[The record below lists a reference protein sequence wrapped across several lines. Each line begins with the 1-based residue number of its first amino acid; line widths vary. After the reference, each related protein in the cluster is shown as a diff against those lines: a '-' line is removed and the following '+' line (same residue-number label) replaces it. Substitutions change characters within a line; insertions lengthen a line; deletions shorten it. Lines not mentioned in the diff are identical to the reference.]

1 MFRGYEFRSGDCR
14 QAGRRGGFEGI
25 MAGIFGAG
33 GPGGPGRGG
42 WGGPRGGG
50 RMFGQGDLKYVILRM
65 LEEKPRHGYEIIK
78 ELEEKFGGAYSP
90 SPGTVYP
97 TLTMLEDLGHARATP
112 EEGGRKI
119 YEITDEGRAY
129 LQQNKST
136 VDDIFDRVSQFS
148 AGFFGGP
155 MAEVH
160 GAFKEVARATYAGA
174 MRATQDT
181 ERLKRVREILD
192 RAAREIDALS
202 QTPGSS
208 SPGSSSGGTG
218 TTP

>member
-1 MFRGYEFRSGDCR
+1 MCTGHQFRAGDCR
-14 QAGRRGGFEGI
+14 EAGRRGTGFEGI

-33 GPGGPGRGG
+33 GPGGPGRAG
-42 WGGPRGGG
+42 WGGPRGGA

-129 LQQNKST
+129 LQQHKST
-136 VDDIFDRVSQFS
+136 VDDIFDRVAQFS

-160 GAFKEVARATYAGA
+160 GAFKEVARATYASA
-174 MRATQDT
+174 MRATQDP
-181 ERLKRVREILD
+181 ERLRRVREILE
-192 RAAREIDALS
+192 RAAKEIDTLAS
-202 QTPGSS
+202 NSGTAPGSAA
-208 SPGSSSGGTG
+208 PGSA
-218 TTP
+218 TP